1 MEEPWEYDVVHSF
14 FVLFNHCELV
24 HKPDNEVDFELLS
37 RHDTSG
43 GPVASGKLMEASKVF
58 IPLRFEASTNS
69 TSTKQLHYFVLVL
82 LEREL
87 TMTKL
92 TVYNY
97 PMVNVNDAVLRHLQ
111 PLLGWYGLQGREFQ
125 RSTSSGIHSAED
137 APGVVKY
144 ELKKPFTKC
153 GGKKVPSADGA
164 TTCLAAL
171 EVVKSWKA
179 GMLTSDVVA
188 ITEAPPPSG
197 SLVTKIAER
206 RC

>member
-1 MEEPWEYDVVHSF
+1 MSNNTILSICCAECDSLQICFDENYIGEQKYMEEPWEYDVVHSF

-111 PLLGWYGLQGREFQ
+111 PLLGQYGLQGREFQ
-125 RSTSSGIHSAED
+125 RSTSTGIHSADD

-153 GGKKVPSADGA
+153 GGKKVPGADGA
-164 TTCLAAL
+164 TTCLAA
-171 EVVKSWKA
+171 
-179 GMLTSDVVA
+179 
-188 ITEAPPPSG
+188 
-197 SLVTKIAER
+197 
-206 RC
+206 